1 MIDLPGGLIRYNPDF
16 ILWRWQTWQMIE
28 VVGFWHDDD
37 THSYKQT
44 NKHHLL
50 VDQGPCREL
59 SKTMLF
65 RVQSFAQ
72 WGLQR
77 LPDHNHN
84 HTVHCRQWWNNAMW
98 FPGQS
103 FWPKSC
109 WRRSS
114 GRYCE
119 GSAIKT
125 DFHIHIYDV
134 VVRFYFVTR
143 RRSSMTWYVLKTRR
157 GSMTWNILKTRR
169 SSYSGSKA
177 GFAASSSV
185 AHLGSDQFHLRF
197 SYMCALQQNL
207 APDNFHPRITSE
219 LHL

>member
-1 MIDLPGGLIRYNPDF
+1 MPSTKLPDHRDLPGVLIRYNPDF

-84 HTVHCRQWWNNAMW
+84 HTVHYSGETMQCDSLGKA
-98 FPGQS
+98 FDQS
-103 FWPKSC
+103 LAE
-109 WRRSS
+109 
-114 GRYCE
+114 E
-119 GSAIKT
+119 GLQAGIARAVPSKQT
-125 DFHIHIYDV
+125 FTFIYDV
-134 VVRFYFVTR
+134 VERLSFVT

-157 GSMTWNILKTRR
+157 GSMKW
-169 SSYSGSKA
+169 
-177 GFAASSSV
+177 
-185 AHLGSDQFHLRF
+185 
-197 SYMCALQQNL
+197 C
-207 APDNFHPRITSE
+207 
-219 LHL
+219 

>member
-16 ILWRWQTWQMIE
+16 ILRWQTWEMIE

-37 THSYKQT
+37 DTQSYKQT

-84 HTVHCRQWWNNAMW
+84 HTVHCSGETMQCDSLA
-98 FPGQS
+98 GQS
-103 FWPKSC
+103 LAEKGLQGF
-109 WRRSS
+109 RD
-114 GRYCE
+114 CE

-125 DFHIHIYDV
+125 DFHIQIWRGGKIIFCHKKKFYGVVCVKDKKRFYDV
-134 VVRFYFVTR
+134 V
-143 RRSSMTWYVLKTRR
+143 
-157 GSMTWNILKTRR
+157 LKTRR

-177 GFAASSSV
+177 GSAASSSV